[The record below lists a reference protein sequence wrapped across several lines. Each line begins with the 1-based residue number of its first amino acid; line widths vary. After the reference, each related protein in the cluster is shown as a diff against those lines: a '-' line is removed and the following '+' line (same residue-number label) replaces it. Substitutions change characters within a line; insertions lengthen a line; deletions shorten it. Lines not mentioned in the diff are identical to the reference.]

1 MLFLLFK
8 YEKMLWKKRKKRRRR
23 RTKKKKEEEEEESS
37 IKYIDTKKNYT
48 LIITII
54 KKEVRVNNE

>member
-1 MLFLLFK
+1 MK
-8 YEKMLWKKRKKRRRR
+8 KCYERKEKKRRRR

>member
-1 MLFLLFK
+1 MK
-8 YEKMLWKKRKKRRRR
+8 EKKKKKKR
-23 RTKKKKEEEEEESS
+23 RTKKKKEEEEEEES

-54 KKEVRVNNE
+54 KKRS